1 MRDFLFLFRGIKL
14 PLAFS
19 FASHVSRGSMI
30 RLSINLPT
38 KHRLH
43 LKLVQRRGP
52 LFEEPLLP
60 DMGKVLRVRA
70 GSKVS
75 RFFRHVFEHKR
86 IKKILGT
93 NIALI
98 IALSS
103 FIPARAASDI
113 EPEQTVISE
122 ETAPLITQ
130 SGSQYPVENV
140 RISQGYK
147 FYHPGIDLDGVTGES
162 VYPVMAGVV
171 ENISY
176 SRFAFDS
183 KGILSS
189 AYGNAV
195 IVNHGNKITSL
206 YAHLSKI
213 EVEEDQEVT
222 IKTKLGEI
230 GATGRAWGDHL
241 HLEIRDHNYP
251 INPYSILPR

>member
-1 MRDFLFLFRGIKL
+1 
-14 PLAFS
+14 
-19 FASHVSRGSMI
+19 MI

-52 LFEEPLLP
+52 LLEEPLLP

-70 GSKVS
+70 GSKFS
-75 RFFRHVFEHKR
+75 RFFRHIFEHKR
-86 IKKILGT
+86 IKKFLGT

-98 IALSS
+98 VVLSS
-103 FIPARAASDI
+103 FVPARTASDI

-122 ETAPLITQ
+122 EATPLVTQ
-130 SGSQYPVENV
+130 SGIQYPVEK
-140 RISQGYK
+140 IKITQGYK
-147 FYHPGIDLDGVTGES
+147 FYHPGIDLDGITGDLIQ
-162 VYPVMAGVV
+162 PVMAGVV

-176 SRFAFDS
+176 SRF
-183 KGILSS
+183 

-213 EVEEDQEVT
+213 EVEENQEVT
-222 IKTKLGEI
+222 IETKLGEM
-230 GATGRAWGDHL
+230 GATGQAWGDHL

-251 INPYSILPR
+251 INPFSVLPR

>member
-1 MRDFLFLFRGIKL
+1 
-14 PLAFS
+14 
-19 FASHVSRGSMI
+19 MI
-30 RLSINLPT
+30 RLSINLPA

-52 LFEEPLLP
+52 LLEEPLLP

-75 RFFRHVFEHKR
+75 RFFRHIFEHKR

-103 FIPARAASDI
+103 FVPARAASDI
-113 EPEQTVISE
+113 EPEQTIISE
-122 ETAPLITQ
+122 ETTPLITQ
-130 SGSQYPVENV
+130 SGIQYPVENV
-140 RISQGYK
+140 QISQGYK
-147 FYHPGIDLDGVTGES
+147 FYHPGIDLDGITGD
-162 VYPVMAGVV
+162 VIQPVMAGVV
-171 ENISY
+171 ENVLY
-176 SRFAFDS
+176 SRF
-183 KGILSS
+183 

-195 IVNHGNKITSL
+195 IINHGNKITSL

-213 EVEEDQEVT
+213 EVEEGQQVT
-222 IKTKLGEI
+222 LKTKLGEM

-251 INPYSILPR
+251 INPFSVLPR

>member
-1 MRDFLFLFRGIKL
+1 
-14 PLAFS
+14 
-19 FASHVSRGSMI
+19 MI

-52 LFEEPLLP
+52 LLEEPLLP

-75 RFFRHVFEHKR
+75 RFFRHIFEHKR

-98 IALSS
+98 VVLSS
-103 FIPARAASDI
+103 FVPARTASDI

-122 ETAPLITQ
+122 EATPLVTQ
-130 SGSQYPVENV
+130 SGIQYPVEK
-140 RISQGYK
+140 IKITQGYK
-147 FYHPGIDLDGVTGES
+147 FYHPGIDLDGITGDLIQ
-162 VYPVMAGVV
+162 PVMAGVV

-176 SRFAFDS
+176 SRF
-183 KGILSS
+183 

-213 EVEEDQEVT
+213 EVEENQEVT
-222 IKTKLGEI
+222 IETKLGEM
-230 GATGRAWGDHL
+230 GATGQAWGDHL

-251 INPYSILPR
+251 INPFSVLPH

>member
-1 MRDFLFLFRGIKL
+1 
-14 PLAFS
+14 
-19 FASHVSRGSMI
+19 MI
-30 RLSINLPT
+30 RLSINLPI

-43 LKLVQRRGP
+43 LKLVRRRES
-52 LFEEPLLP
+52 LLEEPLLP

-70 GSKVS
+70 GSKIS
-75 RFFRHVFEHKR
+75 RFFRHVFENKR
-86 IKKILGT
+86 IKKILRT

-103 FIPARAASDI
+103 FVPAKATDDI

-122 ETAPLITQ
+122 EVVPLVTQ
-130 SGSQYPVENV
+130 SGIQYPVENI

-147 FYHPGIDLDGVTGES
+147 FYHPGIDLDGITGD
-162 VYPVMAGVV
+162 VIQPVMVGIV
-171 ENISY
+171 ENVSY
-176 SRFAFDS
+176 SRF
-183 KGILSS
+183 

-213 EVEEDQEVT
+213 EVKEGQEVT

-230 GATGRAWGDHL
+230 GTTGQAWGDHL

-251 INPYSILPR
+251 INPFSVLPR

>member
-1 MRDFLFLFRGIKL
+1 
-14 PLAFS
+14 
-19 FASHVSRGSMI
+19 MI

-52 LFEEPLLP
+52 LLEEPLLP
-60 DMGKVLRVRA
+60 DMGKVLRARA
-70 GSKVS
+70 GSKFS
-75 RFFRHVFEHKR
+75 RFFRYVFEHKR
-86 IKKILGT
+86 IKKFLGT

-98 IALSS
+98 IVLSS
-103 FIPARAASDI
+103 FVPVSAVSDI

-122 ETAPLITQ
+122 EATPLVTQ
-130 SGSQYPVENV
+130 SGIQYPVGE
-140 RISQGYK
+140 IKITQGYK
-147 FYHPGIDLDGVTGES
+147 FYHPGIDLDGITGDHI
-162 VYPVMAGVV
+162 YPVMAGVV
-171 ENISY
+171 EEISY
-176 SRFAFDS
+176 SR
-183 KGILSS
+183 L

-213 EVEEDQEVT
+213 EVEEGQEVN
-222 IKTKLGEI
+222 IETKLGEM

-251 INPYSILPR
+251 INPFSVLPR

>member
-1 MRDFLFLFRGIKL
+1 
-14 PLAFS
+14 
-19 FASHVSRGSMI
+19 MI

-52 LFEEPLLP
+52 LLEEPLLP

-75 RFFRHVFEHKR
+75 RFFRHIFEHKR

-98 IALSS
+98 VVLSS
-103 FIPARAASDI
+103 FVPARTASDI

-122 ETAPLITQ
+122 EATPLVTQ
-130 SGSQYPVENV
+130 SGIQYPVEK
-140 RISQGYK
+140 IKITQGYK
-147 FYHPGIDLDGVTGES
+147 FYHPGIDLDGITGDLIQ
-162 VYPVMAGVV
+162 PIMAGVV

-176 SRFAFDS
+176 SRF
-183 KGILSS
+183 

-213 EVEEDQEVT
+213 EVEKGQEVT
-222 IKTKLGEI
+222 IETKLGEM
-230 GATGRAWGDHL
+230 GATGQAWGDHL

-251 INPYSILPR
+251 INPFSVLPR

>member
-1 MRDFLFLFRGIKL
+1 
-14 PLAFS
+14 
-19 FASHVSRGSMI
+19 MI

-52 LFEEPLLP
+52 LLEEPLLP
-60 DMGKVLRVRA
+60 DIGKVLRVRA

-75 RFFRHVFEHKR
+75 RFFRHIFEHKR

-103 FIPARAASDI
+103 FVPAKATYDI

-122 ETAPLITQ
+122 EAAPLITQ
-130 SGSQYPVENV
+130 SGIQYPLENV
-140 RISQGYK
+140 RISQGYR
-147 FYHPGIDLDGVTGES
+147 FYHPGIDFDGLTGDTIQ
-162 VYPVMAGVV
+162 PIMAGKV
-171 ENISY
+171 EDISY
-176 SRFAFDS
+176 SRFA
-183 KGILSS
+183 
-189 AYGNAV
+189 YGNAV
-195 IVNHGNKITSL
+195 IINHGNKITSL
-206 YAHLSKI
+206 YAHLLKI
-213 EVEEDQEVT
+213 EVEEGQDVT
-222 IKTKLGEI
+222 IKTKLGEM

-251 INPYSILPR
+251 INPFSVLPR